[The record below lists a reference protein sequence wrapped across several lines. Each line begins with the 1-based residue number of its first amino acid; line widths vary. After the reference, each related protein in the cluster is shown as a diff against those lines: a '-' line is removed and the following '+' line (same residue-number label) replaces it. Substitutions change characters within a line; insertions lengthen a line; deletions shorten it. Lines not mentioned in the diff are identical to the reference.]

1 MLQSIA
7 TRCRV
12 AAFARQFKV
21 CHAKSQ
27 CHNFCSYVAASQS
40 VAVHRQ
46 SLSLCRNFSQLLD
59 QRNTCQRGT
68 ESYKLALEALE
79 NAANAK
85 QSLEEQLLREQY
97 ESMQRQRE
105 KTSQRKNSHKHKDMD
120 PRLQRLKSIDEADDD
135 QTNIKDR
142 AAGVAVVRTIVKQTR
157 QSSQSKNN
165 SIKVEKWD
173 SKKNDNAHNSSNG
186 QAVSEKLD
194 EEYYQKEALQ
204 YLEEAALRYGHPLA
218 LVRLGN
224 EALEISKKSSVSS
237 NEQFINTDR
246 CADWIDESPINLAQ
260 ILAQSSN
267 TIEKDEGG
275 NEPTSPYI
283 SLAHLLYEEAGKAG
297 SAEAWY
303 NLGHLLWDRSDGDGT
318 KVMNAMEAFNKAV
331 DLGDS
336 DAMYFVGVQYLSQ
349 EKDEVTGYQLLCRAA
364 HEYSHGPALHHLALL
379 NLQDGEKDE
388 FRGLLT
394 KAADAGN
401 PDSLF
406 LQGYCFYHG
415 EDGYEVDVLAALD
428 NFLAAAEN
436 FEHVEAMVSA
446 GAILHQ
452 GVFSPQGSAIIQ
464 RDQRRAFELYQQ
476 AGELGS
482 IEGWRNVVACYAMG
496 EGVKKDIDMA
506 KHIAKTML
514 KDNDR

>member
-1 MLQSIA
+1 MFQSIA
-7 TRCRV
+7 ARCRV

-21 CHAKSQ
+21 CHTKNQ
-27 CHNFCSYVAASQS
+27 CHNFYSYVES
-40 VAVHRQ
+40 VSVHRH
-46 SLSLCRNFSQLLD
+46 SISISLCRHFSQSLGQSNSD
-59 QRNTCQRGT
+59 QGGA
-68 ESYKLALEALE
+68 ESYKLALEALQ

-85 QSLEEQLLREQY
+85 QSAEEQLLREQY

-105 KTSQRKNSHKHKDMD
+105 KTSKRKNSHKQKDID
-120 PRLQRLKSIDEADDD
+120 PRLQRLKAIDEADDD

-157 QSSQSKNN
+157 QSSHPNN
-165 SIKVEKWD
+165 GIKVEKWD
-173 SKKNDNAHNSSNG
+173 SKNDNEQSVG
-186 QAVSEKLD
+186 EKFD

-204 YLEEAALRYGHPLA
+204 HLEEAALRYGHPLA

-224 EALEISKKSSVSS
+224 EALEIAKKSSVSS
-237 NEQFINTDR
+237 NEPLINTDK
-246 CADWIDESPINLAQ
+246 CADWIDESPVYLKQ
-260 ILAQSSN
+260 ILEQSSN
-267 TIEKDEGG
+267 TIANDEGG
-275 NEPTSPYI
+275 NGPTSSYI

-303 NLGHLLWDRSDGDGT
+303 NLGHLLWDRSDGDEAEIL
-318 KVMNAMEAFNKAV
+318 NAMEAFNKAV

-349 EKDEVTGYQLLCRAA
+349 EKDELAGYQLLCRAA
-364 HEYSHGPALHHLALL
+364 HEYNHGPALHHLALL

-388 FRGLLT
+388 FRELLT
-394 KAADAGN
+394 KAAEAGN

-415 EDGYEVDVLAALD
+415 EDGYEVDTKAALD
-428 NFLAAAEN
+428 NFLAAAEI

-452 GVFSPQGSAIIQ
+452 GAATPQGSIIVE

-496 EGVKKDIDMA
+496 EGVKKDMDMA

-514 KDNDR
+514 KDNNDR

>member
-1 MLQSIA
+1 MFQSIA
-7 TRCRV
+7 ARCRV
-12 AAFARQFKV
+12 AALSRQFKV
-21 CHAKSQ
+21 RQAERQ
-27 CHNFCSYVAASQS
+27 CHNYLYNYVESVSVHRHNLSLSRYFSQS
-40 VAVHRQ
+40 
-46 SLSLCRNFSQLLD
+46 LD
-59 QRNTCQRGT
+59 DQITSSKGGE
-68 ESYKLALEALE
+68 ESYKLALEALQ

-85 QSLEEQLLREQY
+85 QSAEEKLLREQY

-105 KTSQRKNSHKHKDMD
+105 KTNQRKNSHKQKDMD
-120 PRLQRLKSIDEADDD
+120 PRLQRLNAIDAADDDD

-157 QSSQSKNN
+157 KSSQPNN

-173 SKKNDNAHNSSNG
+173 SKNDDE
-186 QAVSEKLD
+186 QAVSKKLD

-204 YLEEAALRYGHPLA
+204 HLEEAALRHGHPLA

-224 EALEISKKSSVSS
+224 EALEIAKKSTVSS
-237 NEQFINTDR
+237 NEPLINTDR
-246 CADWIDESPINLAQ
+246 CTHWIDESPINLAQ
-260 ILAQSSN
+260 ILAKSSN
-267 TIEKDEGG
+267 TIEKDDWDNG
-275 NEPTSPYI
+275 PASLYI

-303 NLGHLLWDRSDGDGT
+303 NLGHLLWDRSDGDEANIS
-318 KVMNAMEAFNKAV
+318 NAMEAFNKAV

-349 EKDEVTGYQLLCRAA
+349 EKDEVAGYQLLCRAA
-364 HEYSHGPALHHLALL
+364 HEYNHGPASHHLALL

-388 FRGLLT
+388 FRELLT

-406 LQGYCFYHG
+406 LQGHCFYHG
-415 EDGYEVDVLAALD
+415 EDGYRVDVKAAFD

-436 FEHVEAMVSA
+436 YEHVEAMVSA
-446 GAILHQ
+446 GALLHQ
-452 GVFSPQGSAIIQ
+452 GVVSPQGSVIVE
-464 RDQRRAFELYQQ
+464 RDPRRAFELYQQ

-496 EGVKKDIDMA
+496 EGVKKDMDMA
-506 KHIAKTML
+506 KHIAETML